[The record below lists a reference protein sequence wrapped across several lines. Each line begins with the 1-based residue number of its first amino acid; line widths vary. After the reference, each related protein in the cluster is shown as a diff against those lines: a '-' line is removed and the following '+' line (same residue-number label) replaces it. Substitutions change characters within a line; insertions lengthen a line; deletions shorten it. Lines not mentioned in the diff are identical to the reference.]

1 MDKKTEKE
9 FQSFSEF
16 YPYYLSEHG
25 DRLNRR
31 LHFTGLLTAFLV
43 LAVAL
48 ITKKWVLLFL
58 LPVFGYGLSWIGH
71 YFIEKN
77 KPATFK
83 YPLYSIMGDFVM
95 FKDILLGKIK
105 L

>member
-1 MDKKTEKE
+1 MDNKKDKE
-9 FQSFSEF
+9 FKTFSEF

-25 DRLNRR
+25 DKLNRR
-31 LHFTGLLTAFLV
+31 LHFTGLLA
-43 LAVAL
+43 AL
-48 ITKKWVLLFL
+48 ITLAIAIVSKNWVLLIL
-58 LPVFGYGLSWIGH
+58 VPIFGYGLSWIGH

-95 FKDILLGKIK
+95 FKDILFGKIK
-105 L
+105 F

>member
-1 MDKKTEKE
+1 MDNKKDKE
-9 FQSFSEF
+9 FKTFSEF

-25 DRLNRR
+25 DKLNRR
-31 LHFTGLLTAFLV
+31 LHFTGLLA
-43 LAVAL
+43 AL
-48 ITKKWVLLFL
+48 ITLAIAIISKNWVLLL
-58 LPVFGYGLSWIGH
+58 LVPIFGYGLSWIGH

-95 FKDILLGKIK
+95 FKDILFGKIK
-105 L
+105 F

>member
-1 MDKKTEKE
+1 MTDNKEKE
-9 FQSFSEF
+9 FKSFSEF

-25 DRLNRR
+25 DKLNRR
-31 LHFTGLLTAFLV
+31 LHFTGLLA
-43 LAVAL
+43 AL
-48 ITKKWVLLFL
+48 ITLAIVIVSKNWVLLIL
-58 LPVFGYGLSWIGH
+58 VPIFGYGLSWIGH

-105 L
+105 F

>member
-1 MDKKTEKE
+1 MDNKKDKE
-9 FQSFSEF
+9 FKTFSEF

-25 DRLNRR
+25 DKLNRR
-31 LHFTGLLTAFLV
+31 LHFTGLLA
-43 LAVAL
+43 AL
-48 ITKKWVLLFL
+48 ITLAIAIISKNWVLLL
-58 LPVFGYGLSWIGH
+58 LVPIFGYGLSWIGH

-95 FKDILLGKIK
+95 FKDIIFGKIK
-105 L
+105 F